1 MSISNSAFESLRAHI
16 GQTLKHYT
24 SPFGSWLNPIIRTA
38 EHGELELE
46 FLVRDDMSNPAGIM
60 HGGVTASMIDETI
73 GMMMYCLG
81 EPHFKAS
88 INLVVDFLSAARP
101 GDTLLVKAKL
111 TKQGRNLYHGV
122 AEIIRKD
129 DQRLIA
135 TGSAHT
141 YSMVDKKV

>member
-1 MSISNSAFESLRAHI
+1 MSISNSALEALKAHI
-16 GQTLKHYT
+16 GRTLPKNP
-24 SPFGSWLNPIIRTA
+24 SPFGVWLDPIIRSV
-38 EHGELELE
+38 EHGVLELE
-46 FLVRDDMSNPAGIM
+46 FLVRDEMTNPAGIM

-111 TKQGRNLYHGV
+111 TKQGRNLFHAV
-122 AEIIRKD
+122 AEMIRKD
-129 DQRLIA
+129 DLRLIA
-135 TGSAHT
+135 TGSAHM
-141 YSMVDKKV
+141 YSMVDKRT